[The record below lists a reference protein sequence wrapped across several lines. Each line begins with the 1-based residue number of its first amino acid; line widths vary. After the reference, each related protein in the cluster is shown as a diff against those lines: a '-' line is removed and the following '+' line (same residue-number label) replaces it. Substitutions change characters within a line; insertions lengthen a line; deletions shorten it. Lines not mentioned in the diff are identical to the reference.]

1 MKTFSTDG
9 RIPLCVLPEDGEP
22 VHPGQPSPEEHAW
35 NADNAETMSAATTA
49 SYRFVT
55 LPGRE
60 PVDLEAVSDLWL
72 D

>member
-9 RIPLCVLPEDGEP
+9 RIPLCVLPDGGEP
-22 VHPGQPSPEEHAW
+22 DQPDQPSPEEDAW
-35 NADNAETMSAATTA
+35 SADNAEATAAPQ
-49 SYRFVT
+49 SRYVT

-60 PVDLEAVSDLWL
+60 PVDLESVSDLWL

>member
-9 RIPLCVLPEDGEP
+9 RIPLCVLREGGESA
-22 VHPGQPSPEEHAW
+22 HPDQLSPEEHAW
-35 NADNAETMSAATTA
+35 NADNAEATALDAAHA
-49 SYRFVT
+49 RFVT